1 MRTATADVSDSICGM
16 TAAVSERAA
25 GCCHAER
32 TPTIPTTWTRPWP
45 AIAAVPDP
53 VSGCAAR
60 ELPCPRGYRRDHY
73 VSTLVAGGRTL
84 AGHPSGASDRRGH
97 QHGHRRQRGH
107 VCRTQPV
114 RTVVIPEAA
123 DGQSADRSLI
133 TTSSTLL
140 KAGPEGGRL
149 RRPSSRRQ
157 RRGGH
162 RGTGLTFDAFIA
174 EYLPYKGVGTRAIA
188 RHLRIL
194 GFWEARCLSPILTG

>member
-97 QHGHRRQRGH
+97 QHVTAASVATCAGHSPSGRWSFRKQ
-107 VCRTQPV
+107 
-114 RTVVIPEAA
+114 RTVNPPIAPSLQLSLLSSRPALRAA
-123 DGQSADRSLI
+123 AAAVLAPATTRWEPGNRPHPHTRSEHR
-133 TTSSTLL
+133 TDSRT
-140 KAGPEGGRL
+140 
-149 RRPSSRRQ
+149 RRPYKSSLM
-157 RRGGH
+157 G
-162 RGTGLTFDAFIA
+162 DAHA
-174 EYLPYKGVGTRAIA
+174 CR
-188 RHLRIL
+188 
-194 GFWEARCLSPILTG
+194 